1 MMVLWQPKAPS
12 GRFFISPLIQSAHN
26 NIRNRTMKSKSATL
40 EDVARHAGVSYQ
52 TVSRVLNKSANVSE
66 ATRHKVEKSIEL
78 LRYVPNRLA
87 QQLVGKQTQT
97 VGLVTISLALHA
109 PSQVAAA
116 VKRYANVE
124 GYQVLIS
131 MIDENVNHSI
141 QDSINELKS
150 QLVSKVIIN
159 VPLEAEQAQKIAT
172 DNDDIV
178 CLFLDVDPYS
188 SVFNVSFN
196 PADGTR
202 ASVKYL
208 YELGHREIALL
219 AGPASS
225 VSAQLR
231 LKSWIETL
239 NGYGLEP
246 ASVIRGNWDAQSG
259 YAGALQMLRETPQFS
274 AVLVANDQMALGVLS
289 AFHQHQISIPGE
301 KSVIGYDD
309 TYESSFFYPALT
321 TVSLDLDLQG
331 KEAVRRILDS
341 GEDNAVRMSSI
352 LPARLVVRQS
362 TGPKGEK
369 GKNLQALAQQLRDIA
384 HQLGDM

>member
-1 MMVLWQPKAPS
+1 
-12 GRFFISPLIQSAHN
+12 
-26 NIRNRTMKSKSATL
+26 MKSKSATL

-66 ATRHKVEKSIEL
+66 ATRRKVEKSIEA

-87 QQLVGKQTQT
+87 QQLVGKESQT
-97 VGLVTISLALHA
+97 VGLVTISLAWHA

-116 VKRYANVE
+116 VKRYANLE

-131 MIDENVNHSI
+131 MIDESVNQSI

-150 QLVSKVIIN
+150 QRVDKVIIN
-159 VPLEAEQAQKIAT
+159 VPLETEQAQKIAA

-208 YELGHREIALL
+208 YEMGHREIALL
-219 AGPASS
+219 AGPDSS
-225 VSAQLR
+225 VSAKLR
-231 LKSWIETL
+231 LKSWLETL
-239 NGYGLEP
+239 DGYGLKP
-246 ASVIRGNWDAQSG
+246 VTVLRGNWDAQSG
-259 YAGALQMLRETPQFS
+259 YAGALQMLRETPNFS
-274 AVLVANDQMALGVLS
+274 AVLVGNDQMALGVLS
-289 AFHQHQISIPGE
+289 AFHQHQVAVPGE

-309 TYESSFFYPALT
+309 TYESSFFYPALS

-331 KEAVRRILDS
+331 KEAVRRILASTS
-341 GEDNAVRMSSI
+341 GAPHTSSI
-352 LPARLVVRQS
+352 LPARLVIRHSSGARIEQ
-362 TGPKGEK
+362 
-369 GKNLQALAQQLRDIA
+369 GKDLQAIAEQLRAIA
-384 HQLGDM
+384 HRLAPGRQRRGNSPYHLTLKLSRVDLCHSTAYP

>member
-1 MMVLWQPKAPS
+1 
-12 GRFFISPLIQSAHN
+12 
-26 NIRNRTMKSKSATL
+26 MKSKSATL
-40 EDVARHAGVSYQ
+40 EDVVRHAGVSYQ

-66 ATRHKVEKSIEL
+66 STRRKVEQSIEL

-87 QQLVGKQTQT
+87 QQLVGKQSMTM
-97 VGLVTISLALHA
+97 GLVTTSLALHA

-116 VKRYANVE
+116 VKRYANTE

-150 QLVSKVIIN
+150 QRVDKVIIN
-159 VPLEAEQAQKIAT
+159 VPLETEEAEHIAA
-172 DNDDIV
+172 DNDDIL

-208 YELGHREIALL
+208 YELGHRDFALL
-219 AGPASS
+219 AGPAGS
-225 VSAQLR
+225 VSARLR
-231 LKSWIETL
+231 LKNWLETL
-239 NGYGLEP
+239 DGYGLTP
-246 ASVIRGNWDAQSG
+246 TTVIHGNWDAQSG

-289 AFHQHQISIPGE
+289 AFHQNQLTIPGQ
-301 KSVIGYDD
+301 KSVIGYDG
-309 TYESSFFYPALT
+309 TYESSFFHPALT

-331 KEAVRRILDS
+331 KEAVHRLLNAN
-341 GEDNAVRMSSI
+341 DNDVQRSSSI
-352 LPARLVVRQS
+352 LPARLVIRNS
-362 TGPKGEK
+362 TGPRIDAQRD
-369 GKNLQALAQQLRDIA
+369 LQQIAEELRLIA
-384 HQLGDM
+384 HRLSQ

>member
-1 MMVLWQPKAPS
+1 
-12 GRFFISPLIQSAHN
+12 
-26 NIRNRTMKSKSATL
+26 MKSKSATL

-52 TVSRVLNKSANVSE
+52 TVSRVLNKSANVSD
-66 ATRHKVEKSIEL
+66 ATRSKVEKSIEL

-87 QQLVGKQTQT
+87 QQLVGKQSQT

-116 VKRYANVE
+116 VKRYANLE

-159 VPLEAEQAQKIAT
+159 VPLEADAAQKIAA

-208 YELGHREIALL
+208 YELGHRDIALL

-239 NGYGLEP
+239 KGYGLEP

-259 YAGALQMLRETPQFS
+259 YSGALQMLRETAQFT

-289 AFHQHQISIPGE
+289 ALHQQQISIPGE

-341 GEDNAVRMSSI
+341 GEESAQRMSSI

-369 GKNLQALAQQLRDIA
+369 GKNLQALAQQLREIA
-384 HQLGDM
+384 HQLGDA

>member
-1 MMVLWQPKAPS
+1 
-12 GRFFISPLIQSAHN
+12 
-26 NIRNRTMKSKSATL
+26 MKSKSATL

-66 ATRHKVEKSIEL
+66 STRRKVEQSIEL

-87 QQLVGKQTQT
+87 QQLVGKQSMTM
-97 VGLVTISLALHA
+97 GLVTTSLALHA

-116 VKRYANVE
+116 VKRYANME

-131 MIDENVNHSI
+131 MIDENVNHGI

-150 QLVSKVIIN
+150 QRVDKVIIN
-159 VPLEAEQAQKIAT
+159 VPLETEEAERIAA
-172 DNDDIV
+172 DNDDIL

-208 YELGHREIALL
+208 YELGHRDVALL
-219 AGPASS
+219 AGPAGS
-225 VSAQLR
+225 VSARLR
-231 LKSWIETL
+231 LKNWLETL
-239 NGYGLEP
+239 DGYGLAP
-246 ASVIRGNWDAQSG
+246 VTVIHGNWDAQSG
-259 YAGALQMLRETPQFS
+259 YASALQMLRETPQFS

-289 AFHQHQISIPGE
+289 AFHQNQLTIPGQ

-309 TYESSFFYPALT
+309 TYESSFFHPALT
-321 TVSLDLDLQG
+321 TVSLDLDRQG
-331 KEAVRRILDS
+331 KEAVHRLLNANDS
-341 GEDNAVRMSSI
+341 DAQRSSSI
-352 LPARLVVRQS
+352 LPARLVIRNS
-362 TGPKGEK
+362 TGSRLDEQRD
-369 GKNLQALAQQLRDIA
+369 LQQIAEELRSIA
-384 HQLGDM
+384 HRLSQ

>member
-1 MMVLWQPKAPS
+1 
-12 GRFFISPLIQSAHN
+12 
-26 NIRNRTMKSKSATL
+26 MKSKSATL

-52 TVSRVLNKSANVSE
+52 TVSRVLNKSANVSK
-66 ATRHKVEKSIEL
+66 ATRSKVEKSIEE

-87 QQLVGKQTQT
+87 QQLVGKQSRT

-116 VKRYANVE
+116 VE

-131 MIDENVNHSI
+131 MIDESVNQSI

-150 QLVSKVIIN
+150 QLVDKVIIN
-159 VPLEAEQAQKIAT
+159 VPLETELAQKIAA

-208 YELGHREIALL
+208 YEMGHREIALL
-219 AGPASS
+219 AGPESS
-225 VSAQLR
+225 VSAKLR

-239 NGYGLEP
+239 EGYGLQP
-246 ASVIRGNWDAQSG
+246 VTVIRGNWDAQSG
-259 YAGALQMLRETPQFS
+259 YAGALQMLRETPNFT
-274 AVLVANDQMALGVLS
+274 AVLVGNDQMALGVLS
-289 AFHQHQISIPGE
+289 AFHQHQVPIPGE

-331 KEAVRRILDS
+331 KEAVRRLLDS
-341 GEDNAVRMSSI
+341 GDHETSHTSSI
-352 LPARLVVRQS
+352 LPARLVVRHS
-362 TGPKGEK
+362 TGPKTEP
-369 GKNLQALAQQLRDIA
+369 GKNLQSIAEQLRALA
-384 HQLGDM
+384 HQLNP

>member
-1 MMVLWQPKAPS
+1 MK
-12 GRFFISPLIQSAHN
+12 GGGERFFKWPLLQSWDN

-66 ATRHKVEKSIEL
+66 ATRRKVEKSIEA

-87 QQLVGKQTQT
+87 QQLVGKESQT
-97 VGLVTISLALHA
+97 VGLVTISLAWHA

-116 VKRYANVE
+116 VKRYANLE

-131 MIDENVNHSI
+131 MIDESVNQSI

-150 QLVSKVIIN
+150 QRVDKVIIN
-159 VPLEAEQAQKIAT
+159 VPLETEQAQKIAA

-208 YELGHREIALL
+208 YEMGHREIALL
-219 AGPASS
+219 AGPDSS
-225 VSAQLR
+225 VSAKLR
-231 LKSWIETL
+231 LKSWLETL
-239 NGYGLEP
+239 EGYGLKP
-246 ASVIRGNWDAQSG
+246 VTVLHGNWDAQSG
-259 YAGALQMLRETPQFS
+259 YAGALQMLRETPNFS
-274 AVLVANDQMALGVLS
+274 AVLVGNDQMALGVLS
-289 AFHQHQISIPGE
+289 AFHQHQVAVPGE

-309 TYESSFFYPALT
+309 TYESSFFYPALS

-331 KEAVRRILDS
+331 KEAVRRILASTS
-341 GEDNAVRMSSI
+341 GAPHTSSI
-352 LPARLVVRQS
+352 LPARLVIRHSSGARTEQ
-362 TGPKGEK
+362 
-369 GKNLQALAQQLRDIA
+369 GKDLQAIAEQLRAIA
-384 HQLGDM
+384 HRLAP

>member
-1 MMVLWQPKAPS
+1 
-12 GRFFISPLIQSAHN
+12 
-26 NIRNRTMKSKSATL
+26 MKSKSATL

-87 QQLVGKQTQT
+87 QQLVRKQTQT

-131 MIDENVNHSI
+131 MIDESVNHSV

-196 PADGTR
+196 PADGTH

-239 NGYGLEP
+239 KGYGLEP
-246 ASVIRGNWDAQSG
+246 ASMIRGNWDAQSG

-369 GKNLQALAQQLRDIA
+369 GKNCRRWRNSFVISHISLAICKTVSTSIRRVRFYSSPACTAQS
-384 HQLGDM
+384 

>member
-1 MMVLWQPKAPS
+1 
-12 GRFFISPLIQSAHN
+12 
-26 NIRNRTMKSKSATL
+26 MKSKSATL

-66 ATRHKVEKSIEL
+66 ATRRKVEKSIEA

-87 QQLVGKQTQT
+87 QQLVGKESQT
-97 VGLVTISLALHA
+97 VGLVTISLAWHA

-116 VKRYANVE
+116 VKRYANLE

-131 MIDENVNHSI
+131 MIDESVNQSI

-150 QLVSKVIIN
+150 QRVDKVIIN
-159 VPLEAEQAQKIAT
+159 VPLETEQAQKIAA

-208 YELGHREIALL
+208 YEMGHREIALL
-219 AGPASS
+219 A
-225 VSAQLR
+225 V
-231 LKSWIETL
+231 
-239 NGYGLEP
+239 
-246 ASVIRGNWDAQSG
+246 
-259 YAGALQMLRETPQFS
+259 
-274 AVLVANDQMALGVLS
+274 
-289 AFHQHQISIPGE
+289 PGE

-309 TYESSFFYPALT
+309 TYESSFFYPALS

-331 KEAVRRILDS
+331 KEAVRRILASTS
-341 GEDNAVRMSSI
+341 GAPHASSI
-352 LPARLVVRQS
+352 LPARLVIRHSSGARIEQ
-362 TGPKGEK
+362 
-369 GKNLQALAQQLRDIA
+369 GKDLQAIAEQLRAIA
-384 HQLGDM
+384 HRLAP

>member
-1 MMVLWQPKAPS
+1 MWLFFAIGM
-12 GRFFISPLIQSAHN
+12 GGERFFQWPLLQSMHDN
-26 NIRNRTMKSKSATL
+26 TRNRIMKSKSATL

-66 ATRHKVEKSIEL
+66 ATRRKVEKSIEL

-87 QQLVGKQTQT
+87 QQLVGKQSQT
-97 VGLVTISLALHA
+97 IGLVTTSLALHA

-116 VKRYANVE
+116 IKRYANIE
-124 GYQVLIS
+124 GYEVLIS
-131 MIDENVNHSI
+131 MIDENVNQNI
-141 QDSINELKS
+141 QKSINKIKS
-150 QLVSKVIIN
+150 QLVDKVIIN
-159 VPLEAEQAQKIAT
+159 VPLETELAQKIAT

-188 SVFNVSFN
+188 AVFNVSFN

-208 YELGHREIALL
+208 YDLGHRDITLL
-219 AGPASS
+219 AGPESS
-225 VSAQLR
+225 VSAKLR
-231 LKSWIETL
+231 LKSWLETL
-239 NGYGLEP
+239 AGYGLEP
-246 ASVIRGNWDAQSG
+246 ASVVYGNWDAQSG
-259 YAGALQMLRETPQFS
+259 YVGALQMLRETPGFS

-301 KSVIGYDD
+301 KSIVGYDG
-309 TYESSFFYPALT
+309 TYESSFFHPALT

-341 GEDNAVRMSSI
+341 NENEMSRTSSI
-352 LPARLVVRQS
+352 LPAQLIVRQS
-362 TGPKGEK
+362 TGPKRESGN
-369 GKNLQALAQQLRDIA
+369 NLQAIAEQLQAIA
-384 HQLGDM
+384 HQLSR

>member
-1 MMVLWQPKAPS
+1 
-12 GRFFISPLIQSAHN
+12 
-26 NIRNRTMKSKSATL
+26 MKSKSATL

-66 ATRHKVEKSIEL
+66 ATRRKVEKSIEA

-87 QQLVGKQTQT
+87 QQLVGKESQT
-97 VGLVTISLALHA
+97 VGLVTISLAWHA
-109 PSQVAAA
+109 PSQVATA
-116 VKRYANVE
+116 VKRYANLE

-131 MIDENVNHSI
+131 MIDESVNQSI

-150 QLVSKVIIN
+150 QRVDKVIIN
-159 VPLEAEQAQKIAT
+159 VPLETEQAQKIAA

-208 YELGHREIALL
+208 YEMGHREIALL
-219 AGPASS
+219 AGPDNS
-225 VSAQLR
+225 VSAKLR
-231 LKSWIETL
+231 LKSWLETL
-239 NGYGLEP
+239 QGYGLKP
-246 ASVIRGNWDAQSG
+246 VTVLHGNWDAQSG
-259 YAGALQMLRETPQFS
+259 YAGALQMLRETPNFS
-274 AVLVANDQMALGVLS
+274 AVLVGNDQMALGVLS
-289 AFHQHQISIPGE
+289 AFHQHQVAVPDE

-309 TYESSFFYPALT
+309 TYESSFFYPSLS

-331 KEAVRRILDS
+331 KEAVRRILASTS
-341 GEDNAVRMSSI
+341 GAPHTSSI
-352 LPARLVVRQS
+352 LPARLVIRHSSGARIEQ
-362 TGPKGEK
+362 
-369 GKNLQALAQQLRDIA
+369 GKDLQAIAEQLRAIA
-384 HQLGDM
+384 HTLAP

>member
-1 MMVLWQPKAPS
+1 
-12 GRFFISPLIQSAHN
+12 
-26 NIRNRTMKSKSATL
+26 MKPKSATL

-66 ATRHKVEKSIEL
+66 ATRRKVEKSIEA

-87 QQLVGKQTQT
+87 QQLVGKESQT
-97 VGLVTISLALHA
+97 VGLVTISLAWHA
-109 PSQVAAA
+109 PSQVATA
-116 VKRYANVE
+116 VKRYANLE

-131 MIDENVNHSI
+131 MIDESVNQSI

-150 QLVSKVIIN
+150 QRVDKVIIN
-159 VPLEAEQAQKIAT
+159 VPLETEQAQKIAA

-208 YELGHREIALL
+208 YEMGHREIALL
-219 AGPASS
+219 AGPDNS
-225 VSAQLR
+225 VSAKLR
-231 LKSWIETL
+231 LKSWLETL
-239 NGYGLEP
+239 QGYGLKP
-246 ASVIRGNWDAQSG
+246 VTVLHGNWDAQSG
-259 YAGALQMLRETPQFS
+259 YAGALQMLRETPNFS
-274 AVLVANDQMALGVLS
+274 AVLVGNDQMALGVLS
-289 AFHQHQISIPGE
+289 AFHQHQVAVPGE

-309 TYESSFFYPALT
+309 TYESSFFYPSLS

-331 KEAVRRILDS
+331 KEAVRRILASTS
-341 GEDNAVRMSSI
+341 GAPHTSSI
-352 LPARLVVRQS
+352 LPARLVIRHSSGARIEQ
-362 TGPKGEK
+362 
-369 GKNLQALAQQLRDIA
+369 GKDLQVIAEQLRAIA
-384 HQLGDM
+384 HTLAP